1 MIDNVCEDI
10 DQCLAGD
17 DDCDSAANEKC
28 SNVIGGLPGSGQQKS
43 FIFAKKNLQ
52 ELKIFKEFLYALEI
66 IIFLLSTH
74 VTRL

>member
-43 FIFAKKNLQ
+43 CIFANKNFK
-52 ELKIFKEFLYALEI
+52 ELKIF
-66 IIFLLSTH
+66 
-74 VTRL
+74 

>member
-28 SNVIGGLPGSGQQKS
+28 SNVIGGLPGSDQRKT
-43 FIFAKKNLQ
+43 FIFSKEKLS